1 MSWNL
6 FTFASSQ
13 LILGIT
19 FGVFAI
25 SFGVF
30 AISFGVFAITF
41 GVFATEDSFPWHKD
55 RIQRVSYKLLV
66 YELHAQQAT

>member
-19 FGVFAI
+19 FGVTKI
-25 SFGVF
+25 T
-30 AISFGVFAITF
+30 FGVFAITF

-55 RIQRVSYKLLV
+55 RIQRVSYKLFV
-66 YELHAQQAT
+66 RELHAQQAT